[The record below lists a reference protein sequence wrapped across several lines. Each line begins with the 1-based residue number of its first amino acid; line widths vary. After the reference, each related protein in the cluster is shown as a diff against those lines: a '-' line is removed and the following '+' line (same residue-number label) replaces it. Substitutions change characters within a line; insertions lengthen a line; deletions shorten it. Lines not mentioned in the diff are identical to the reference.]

1 MNAHMDVVINTDKVC
16 EVIQSDSDVS
26 DGTGSESET
35 EKKLQSKVPSKRHLK
50 MKEDGTYVISQSNGL
65 SKRHKKMKADG
76 HHLNDDSKHSENT
89 LTTAMRAIVEY
100 AKEKAEKIGGV
111 ISVKKTMTLYELQE
125 HLHKIGGPSP
135 NPDPKNKKVNIKPDG
150 GIIIMQLCDK
160 MYPIL
165 IVEDKVQGT
174 NDNLFKNGK
183 KKQATG
189 NAIERGAKN
198 MKAADM
204 LYAGLEYFSYVLFAS
219 GCDFHSSETIAKR
232 IEMMNM
238 GVPNHSIDISPK
250 TSRDI
255 IMAQI
260 VNTIIPAI
268 NIKKMCGQYSIASAF
283 VKAHKWNEMEHSS
296 SRWTAEEIVEICK
309 SVVDKVFEYIR

>member
-150 GIIIMQLCDK
+150 GIIIMQL
-160 MYPIL
+160 
-165 IVEDKVQGT
+165 
-174 NDNLFKNGK
+174 
-183 KKQATG
+183 
-189 NAIERGAKN
+189 
-198 MKAADM
+198 
-204 LYAGLEYFSYVLFAS
+204 
-219 GCDFHSSETIAKR
+219 
-232 IEMMNM
+232 
-238 GVPNHSIDISPK
+238 
-250 TSRDI
+250 
-255 IMAQI
+255 
-260 VNTIIPAI
+260 
-268 NIKKMCGQYSIASAF
+268 
-283 VKAHKWNEMEHSS
+283 
-296 SRWTAEEIVEICK
+296 
-309 SVVDKVFEYIR
+309 